1 MLSGVCFSGKH
12 GIKAND
18 RLGQKG
24 QFNPKDSS
32 TSPATAYLGT
42 KGSCSP
48 NTPMVAE
55 HLWFDWMASGL
66 VAHPTCLRQQLLHL
80 QLLPVFLW
88 DHRDLKTHYRSFSS
102 RNTSLGRKLQQKVDY

>member
-32 TSPATAYLGT
+32 TSPATAYLRT
-42 KGSCSP
+42 KGSYSP

-66 VAHPTCLRQQLLHL
+66 VAHPTLS
-80 QLLPVFLW
+80 
-88 DHRDLKTHYRSFSS
+88 TTATSS
-102 RNTSLGRKLQQKVDY
+102 SPAFTRVSVGP